1 VRSRRARN
9 EREREYERFA
19 DGRPS
24 PCAADARAVAVD
36 ENGTTTLRILLVVDS
51 ETALAVIE
59 S

>member
-9 EREREYERFA
+9 ERERDYERFA

-24 PCAADARAVAVD
+24 PCAADARAVAVA
-36 ENGTTTLRILLVVDS
+36 EIGATTLLVVDS
-51 ETALAVIE
+51 GTALAVGE